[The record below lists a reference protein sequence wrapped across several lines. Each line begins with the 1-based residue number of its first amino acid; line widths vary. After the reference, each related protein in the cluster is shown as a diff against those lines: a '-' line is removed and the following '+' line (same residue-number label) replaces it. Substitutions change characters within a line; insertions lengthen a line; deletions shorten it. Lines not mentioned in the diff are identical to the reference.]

1 MRRAAK
7 TDDAAGEIV
16 QAVLDEGW
24 ECFDIRLPCDK
35 LCWHPVL
42 DVLCWMEIKTRAK
55 SGRVPVDKRQEQ
67 QRKFLRWT
75 GCPIVT
81 TPQEAVAELR
91 KHYPA
96 GSVPDELAAFAR
108 GLKERFE
115 QEWKCSKAMAPGARE
130 LIELGHTRPFA

>member
-16 QAVLDEGW
+16 QAIEDEGW

-42 DVLCWMEIKTRAK
+42 DVLCWMEIKSNRKANGQPK
-55 SGRVPVDKRQEQ
+55 LRSDQEKQ
-67 QRKFLRWT
+67 TKFLRWT
-75 GCPIVT
+75 SCPIVT
-81 TPQEAVAELR
+81 TPQEAIAELR
-91 KHYPA
+91 KFYPPTA
-96 GSVPDELAAFAR
+96 VPADVAAFAR

-115 QEWKCSKAMAPGARE
+115 QEWKANKTAAPGARE
-130 LIELGHTRPFA
+130 LIELGQTQPL